1 MPTRITLSE
10 QTAISGISRTC
21 KKTFF
26 SQKKKHLVI
35 FFFAVCTMQWPFSF
49 KSLSFSFSIQI
60 ILSGFARWPL
70 FSPLTSTTPPR
81 NPKLA
86 AEKDLKR
93 KIREKSHQNFW
104 FRRQE
109 GCAVLI
115 FAEEQAFFSFNL
127 TFKKSSR
134 KLFMVLWEKY
144 MFGSLR
150 CASHFG
156 EIRPACGGV

>member
-1 MPTRITLSE
+1 MPTQITLSE

-21 KKTFF
+21 KKPFF
-26 SQKKKHLVI
+26 PQKN
-35 FFFAVCTMQWPFSF
+35 T
-49 KSLSFSFSIQI
+49 LSFPF
-60 ILSGFARWPL
+60 LLYALCSGHFLLKVYLFHFPSRL
-70 FSPLTSTTPPR
+70 FSVDLHVGLFSAPLTSTTPPR

-109 GCAVLI
+109 GCAVPI
-115 FAEEQAFFSFNL
+115 FTREQAFFSFYS
-127 TFKKSSR
+127 TFKKSLR
-134 KLFMVLWEKY
+134 KLFMVLREKY